1 MIVVQMN
8 VIGDDDCDDDCA
20 DATALL
26 RRSAIGADSDSK
38 AILHISYS
46 NSDAESEV
54 GRSKVKRFDIGAFA
68 EPNFHLKVD

>member
-1 MIVVQMN
+1 MIVVQIT

-20 DATALL
+20 DATAML

-46 NSDAESEV
+46 KSNAESEV
-54 GRSKVKRFDIGAFA
+54 GRSKVKRFGIGAFA
-68 EPNFHLKVD
+68 EPNIHLKID